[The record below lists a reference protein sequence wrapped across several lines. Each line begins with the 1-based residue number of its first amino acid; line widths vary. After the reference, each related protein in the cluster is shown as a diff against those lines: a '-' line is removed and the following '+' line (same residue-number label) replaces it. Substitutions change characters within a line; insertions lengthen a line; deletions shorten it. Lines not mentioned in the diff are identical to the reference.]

1 MKVRTSCH
9 AEQGKA
15 KGFVG
20 SGSDLDK
27 LGFEAGQVVQELGW
41 D

>member
-1 MKVRTSCH
+1 M
-9 AEQGKA
+9 
-15 KGFVG
+15 G

-41 D
+41 DDDVDEDLR